1 MRERAPRRPAA
12 ERKQLILESAQAVFA
27 AAGYANAGTGDVAR
41 GAGVSP
47 AAIYRY
53 FPSKRE
59 LYLATLRNAG
69 PRLLDLWGERIPVA
83 VDPLEVVRRLGME
96 YYDHAQGRSS
106 YTRLWF
112 QALGD
117 VTDPEVRDTIAA
129 NFLDM
134 LQVIS
139 SLIAGAQERGSARP
153 DIDPRIAAWHFM
165 SIGFTF
171 DLVHHLGLD
180 AELDRARVEAWG
192 DLFIESLRKAPDGP
206 AANKTPGTEGR
217 ALHLRR
223 TRRANRS
230 ERSGDSLQTV
240 QESPPDSVGEHAP
253 GGADD

>member
-1 MRERAPRRPAA
+1 MQFAA
-12 ERKQLILESAQAVFA
+12 RAQAVFA

-171 DLVHHLGLD
+171 DLVHHLGDGSNFIHRPLGRMLD
-180 AELDRARVEAWG
+180 ALHSLRPSPRDPQLDRGSRSA
-192 DLFIESLRKAPDGP
+192 LRH
-206 AANKTPGTEGR
+206 GR
-217 ALHLRR
+217 AVPRCPR
-223 TRRANRS
+223 
-230 ERSGDSLQTV
+230 
-240 QESPPDSVGEHAP
+240 
-253 GGADD
+253 